1 MQEQVE
7 STEQAQERAL
17 HGDVRLHRL
26 LELHDGPLRLGGRG
40 DVTGVVQHHRP
51 HPPREL
57 LPARRLG
64 PHAVQRGVE
73 EPDGDVRLQ
82 PSHRVVHS
90 LRVAHVEAPLHQRP
104 VLGDERLGEEGGERV
119 RLGGRALTPER
130 VEHRSVRRGEFLLL
144 RRGGSVDGGV
154 GGGLFDG
161 AEALAQ
167 RLAARVLVHVD
178 VVVAHRRRGRHL
190 LGQAVRGRLSLA
202 LARASAA
209 AAGRRAVDY
218 SRKRCFGYRENGVG
232 TG

>member
-1 MQEQVE
+1 MSWVPTAARWMPP
-7 STEQAQERAL
+7 SRRPAQL
-17 HGDVRLHRL
+17 
-26 LELHDGPLRLGGRG
+26 
-40 DVTGVVQHHRP
+40 
-51 HPPREL
+51 
-57 LPARRLG
+57 
-64 PHAVQRGVE
+64 
-73 EPDGDVRLQ
+73 
-82 PSHRVVHS
+82 
-90 LRVAHVEAPLHQRP
+90 
-104 VLGDERLGEEGGERV
+104 
-119 RLGGRALTPER
+119 
-130 VEHRSVRRGEFLLL
+130 F

-218 SRKRCFGYRENGVG
+218 SRKRCFGCRENGVG
-232 TG
+232 TWWDRQFAIVGVARVMYDRGWDLGFSLGGAGTHPSASLRHLWGNLFFSLGCFLCCSIRRREVAARGHQSAESRGMTNAPFGR

>member
-1 MQEQVE
+1 MQ
-7 STEQAQERAL
+7 
-17 HGDVRLHRL
+17 
-26 LELHDGPLRLGGRG
+26 
-40 DVTGVVQHHRP
+40 
-51 HPPREL
+51 PR
-57 LPARRLG
+57 
-64 PHAVQRGVE
+64 
-73 EPDGDVRLQ
+73 
-82 PSHRVVHS
+82 HRVVHS

-104 VLGDERLGEEGGERV
+104 VLGDECLGEEGGERV
-119 RLGGRALTPER
+119 RLGGPRLYPER

-218 SRKRCFGYRENGVG
+218 SRKRCFGCREKWVG
-232 TG
+232 TGWDRQFAIVGVARVMYDRGWDPGFSLGGAGTHPSASCATEGNRLFFSLGCFLCQVLRSAGVRSLLGVTEVRSLAG